1 MSEKKVS
8 QYVALA
14 LSPSITEESYL
25 LDYFLGHRKNISV
38 LKSSHSYHAEHLPFL
53 SSDHVPQNRAKWLL
67 RLIQENMVLS
77 PVDLG

>member
-14 LSPSITEESYL
+14 LSPSITEQSHL

-53 SSDHVPQNRAKWLL
+53 SSDHVPQNRANKVGPQT
-67 RLIQENMVLS
+67 RTGKHGSITS
-77 PVDLG
+77 